1 MERTKPFAALLLTM
15 LIWGVTPVFL
25 RSQSL
30 GLGPADSLVIRYV
43 PIALVWIVVLAM
55 TGGWRIARSDWPRL
69 LVVSLVGLF
78 GYAAASMY
86 GFAHV
91 PAGIGGLVYATQPLF
106 IALLAVAMLGERLT
120 LSIVFGLILA
130 ILGTVLLLWND
141 LANIDLDQSYLM
153 GVLLILLACF
163 AWAFYSIP
171 GKAIFLRYGPV
182 PITAMSTIIATLPML
197 ALASPHTID
206 TLHAMTLRQW
216 LEVLYLASCST
227 FLAMLTWTYAS
238 AKLPATT
245 TGAFLYLIPVIA
257 VLAGVLVLGE
267 TVTWLTALGG
277 LFIIFGVAI
286 AQFGP
291 RLRRVRHEENAV

>member
-1 MERTKPFAALLLTM
+1 MERMKPFAALLLTM

-25 RSQSL
+25 RSQSM
-30 GLGPADSLVIRYV
+30 GLGPADSLVIRYT
-43 PIALVWIVVLAM
+43 PIALVWIIVLAV
-55 TGGWRIARSDWPRL
+55 TGGWRIAGRDWPRL

-78 GYAAASMY
+78 GFAAASIY

-106 IALLAVAMLGERLT
+106 IALLAVVMLGERLT
-120 LSIVFGLILA
+120 RSIILGLTLA
-130 ILGTVLLLWND
+130 ILGTVLLLWDD
-141 LANIDLDQSYLM
+141 LTSTDLDQSYLRGM
-153 GVLLILLACF
+153 LLLLLASF

-171 GKAIFLRYGPV
+171 GKTIFLRYGPL

-206 TLHAMTLRQW
+206 TLHAMTVRQW
-216 LEVLYLASCST
+216 LEVLYLAFCST

-245 TGAFLYLIPVIA
+245 IGAFLYLIPVIA
-257 VLAGVLVLGE
+257 VLAGVLILGE
-267 TVTWLTALGG
+267 TVSWSTVLGG
-277 LFIIFGVAI
+277 LFIILGVAV

-291 RLRRVRHEENAV
+291 RLRRVRHEQNAV